1 MHWIHTLFQG
11 RWGQASPRIVDDI
24 LLLLPFSLSICLSF
38 SLFLL
43 SLHDSTL
50 ASCIVCP
57 NSSNSRFSSVYYYI
71 ISSLFLYITPN
82 IYNTTSVLSRFSFF
96 FLPLFFSKKK
106 PILTDCFFSV
116 GLFFMRVCFFVS
128 TAVVAPTAFLCRLQY
143 VCAYVWKEKR
153 EEKHNDGSRS
163 KKKEKLRIALV
174 WWLWL
179 LLFLLIL
186 TECKIII
193 SIVMFSDQIKDYRS
207 SRTPVL

>member
-1 MHWIHTLFQG
+1 MYVCVLPLTNTQLFLYILSIFPFFTPFCNRQMKVKKKRMHWIHTSFQG

-82 IYNTTSVLSRFSFF
+82 IYNTTFVLSRFSFF

-106 PILTDCFFSV
+106 TNTDWL
-116 GLFFMRVCFFVS
+116 LFFCGTFFY
-128 TAVVAPTAFLCRLQY
+128 ACMFLCFDCCCCSYSFLVPITICMC
-143 VCAYVWKEKR
+143 VCMKR
-153 EEKHNDGSRS
+153 KTRRE
-163 KKKEKLRIALV
+163 
-174 WWLWL
+174 
-179 LLFLLIL
+179 
-186 TECKIII
+186 T
-193 SIVMFSDQIKDYRS
+193 
-207 SRTPVL
+207 

>member
-1 MHWIHTLFQG
+1 LNTYVVSRTMRPSVTKNRRRHF
-11 RWGQASPRIVDDI
+11 ASSPFFSFYLSIFFALSSLTAWFDFGFLYCVSKQQQQQVFVR
-24 LLLLPFSLSICLSF
+24 LLLYYIVPLFVHYTQYIQYNVCSF

-43 SLHDSTL
+43 L
-50 ASCIVCP
+50 P
-57 NSSNSRFSSVYYYI
+57 
-71 ISSLFLYITPN
+71 P
-82 IYNTTSVLSRFSFF
+82 SFF
-96 FLPLFFSKKK
+96 FKKK

-128 TAVVAPTAFLCRLQY
+128 TAVVGPTTAFLCRLQY

-153 EEKHNDGSRS
+153 EEKHNDRSRS